1 MVINLSEDMLIA
13 RGYKRLCYQ
22 FPNSPEKIIKI
33 DRKEN
38 KKANDNLIESIYYKY
53 LNKKGANFS
62 HIAKC
67 YGWVETSKGKGLVFE
82 KITDFNGLASS
93 TLEHII
99 INKILTKLEID
110 ELIKELKHYLEKN
123 QILFADIGLGNILCQ
138 KTDKKNYK
146 LIIIDGLGSA
156 KYDFRFKLRMSFDF
170 YNRYKI
176 ITQWKRFM
184 KKYQER
190 FDS

>member
-1 MVINLSEDMLIA
+1 MAINLSDDMLIT

-22 FPNSPEKIIKI
+22 FPNNPEKIIKI

-38 KKANDNLIESIYYKY
+38 KKANDNLIESIYYEY
-53 LNKKGANFS
+53 LKKKNVDFS

-67 YGWVETSKGKGLVFE
+67 YGWIETSKGRGLVFE
-82 KITDFNGLASS
+82 KITDFDGLASL
-93 TLEHII
+93 TLENII

-110 ELIKELKHYLEKN
+110 DLIKELKEYLEKN

-138 KTDKKNYK
+138 KTGKGNYK
-146 LIIIDGLGSA
+146 LVIIDGLGSA
-156 KYDFRFKLRMSFDF
+156 KYDFRFKLRMSFYF

-176 ITQWKRFM
+176 IAQWKRFM
-184 KKYQER
+184 KKYKER